1 MHQNKNIHFTER
13 IHLRMIAYGESR
25 GIEVENGEEKEYINE
40 WLREGL
46 VHPVANGV
54 PSIKE

>member
-1 MHQNKNIHFTER
+1 
-13 IHLRMIAYGESR
+13 MIAYGESR
-25 GIEVENGEEKEYINE
+25 GTEVENGEEKEYINE
-40 WLREGL
+40 WLRDGL